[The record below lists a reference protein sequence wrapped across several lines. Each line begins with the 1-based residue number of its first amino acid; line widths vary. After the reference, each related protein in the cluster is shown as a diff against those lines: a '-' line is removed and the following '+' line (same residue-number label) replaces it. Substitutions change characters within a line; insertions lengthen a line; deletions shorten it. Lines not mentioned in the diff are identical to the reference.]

1 MPSAHGLKGTY
12 GRRAKVDDVSVSNL
26 PSSSNRRTRD
36 WFSMISPDTSG
47 IFGEVCEERASCDCI
62 LKADDATDRTS
73 FHHDVM
79 MESSGIGLAK

>member
-1 MPSAHGLKGTY
+1 
-12 GRRAKVDDVSVSNL
+12 
-26 PSSSNRRTRD
+26 
-36 WFSMISPDTSG
+36 MISPDTSG